1 MIKNLPEESRMLLV
15 KQGQRSAI
23 VKLDLS
29 DLQEQLIVL
38 SGSTDNVQ
46 LLDDIRAQVGDDP
59 KIWMPILLE
68 RVAKRRNWVKEKSLN
83 AA

>member
-1 MIKNLPEESRMLLV
+1 MMIRKGFKLTPQRIQLIKNLPEESRMLLV

-38 SGSTDNVQ
+38 SGSTDNVHA
-46 LLDDIRAQVGDDP
+46 R
-59 KIWMPILLE
+59 
-68 RVAKRRNWVKEKSLN
+68 
-83 AA
+83 